1 MAIYRPC
8 LNALV
13 SCQWCAPPTGCTV
26 RAAQELRPA
35 PFSRPVRALDS
46 FGPRCGG
53 NLGASPLHK
62 SLLSVGARSGKGKE
76 KKKQS
81 KSLAGLLGASA
92 SHRSLEIGPRE
103 QSDIYLIGYGYGH
116 LGSGKPDHAIKW
128 LATSP
133 LIHRNN
139 APIHSSRSIDA
150 SRLVN

>member
-35 PFSRPVRALDS
+35 PLLPSRACAG
-46 FGPRCGG
+46 FGPRCGA

-62 SLLSVGARSGKGKE
+62 SLLSVGGLERVAERERRKK

-81 KSLAGLLGASA
+81 KSLAGLLAAIG
-92 SHRSLEIGPRE
+92 RSDIGPRE
-103 QSDIYLIGYGYGH
+103 QSDICLIGYGQ
-116 LGSGKPDHAIKW
+116 W
-128 LATSP
+128 ET
-133 LIHRNN
+133 
-139 APIHSSRSIDA
+139 
-150 SRLVN
+150 